1 MSQRPLTAWFAAAAL
16 IAGAGSLAACG
27 DKERSAEAET
37 PIAEAEVTTT
47 LPESQVSDQQLQ
59 NAAEGAVAAA
69 ETPQGSSTAVV
80 VSPPA
85 DAATTTGAATPPA
98 TGGAPK

>member
-1 MSQRPLTAWFAAAAL
+1 MSRRPLTAWLAATAL
-16 IAGAGSLAACG
+16 VAGAGALAACG

-37 PIAEAEVTTT
+37 PVAEAEVSTT

-59 NAAEGAVAAA
+59 NAAEGAAAAA

-80 VSPPA
+80 ISPPT
-85 DAATTTGAATPPA
+85 DAATTTATTTPPA